1 MRRRATRKLVFWY
14 RSAMKATLEIPDDL
28 LRRIKVEAARTD
40 RKLKDL
46 VAQLLEAGLRASREG
61 GPAPTLPRPVK
72 RQHSGP
78 LTAEAIEAA
87 IAAGRE

>member
-14 RSAMKATLEIPDDL
+14 RPAMKATLEIPDDL

-61 GPAPTLPRPVK
+61 GPAPTLPR
-72 RQHSGP
+72 QHGGP

>member
-1 MRRRATRKLVFWY
+1 
-14 RSAMKATLEIPDDL
+14 MKATLEIPDDL
-28 LRRIKVEAARTD
+28 LRRIKVEAARSD

-61 GPAPTLPRPVK
+61 GTSPTLPQPVT
-72 RQHSGP
+72 RRHGIP

>member
-1 MRRRATRKLVFWY
+1 
-14 RSAMKATLEIPDDL
+14 MKATLEIPDDL
-28 LRRIKVEAARTD
+28 LRRIKVEAARSN

-61 GPAPTLPRPVK
+61 GAGPTLPQPVT
-72 RQHSGP
+72 RRHGIP